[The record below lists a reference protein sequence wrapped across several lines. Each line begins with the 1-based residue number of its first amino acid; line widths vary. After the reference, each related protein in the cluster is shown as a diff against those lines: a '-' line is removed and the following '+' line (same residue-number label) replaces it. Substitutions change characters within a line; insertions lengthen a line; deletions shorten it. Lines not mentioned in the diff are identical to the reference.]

1 MLSYHDAIQ
10 FIEENKLFEFLKLK
24 EFILNNRTAMS
35 LSDLSLLIELS
46 NNNREKHS
54 AYYTNDFIIEEIM
67 ELLPSFQDKDTIS
80 IIEPSVGAG
89 NFLPFLFEKYKGKE
103 QVNIKV
109 IDIDKN
115 IIDLLKLIY
124 NENIPK
130 NFNIE
135 FICAYFIHKEFA
147 PVDLVVG
154 NPPFSKLKMIQ
165 KKDFITNYSD
175 KVKNLS
181 AFFLEK
187 SIKISNYVSLVMP
200 KNILNTPEYFE
211 VRSMVR
217 KKNICSIIDFGEEGF
232 KGVLVET
239 VNLVISND
247 NLYNDEVVI
256 ISKPKNITKK
266 QKKDYIFDDN
276 LPYWVIYRDHHFD
289 NILKKLELGVFDV
302 FRDRQITNS
311 NSSFK
316 KSTDSDI
323 RVIKARNID
332 DTGENIVDIAN
343 YDSFINKNVLEK
355 CAVSKYLNSDSVY
368 LTPNM
373 TYNPRVMKKK
383 KGYVVNG
390 SVAILIPKYN
400 FELDTTQMLFFS
412 SNEFRKFYKTARNYQ
427 TRSLNIDSS
436 SCYWFGIYKG

>member
-1 MLSYHDAIQ
+1 MLSYNDAIQ
-10 FIEENKLFEFLKLK
+10 LIEKHNLFKFLDLK
-24 EFILNNRTAMS
+24 EFILNNKTTMS

-67 ELLPSFQDKDTIS
+67 ALLPSFQDKSTIS

-89 NFLPFLFEKYKGKE
+89 NFLPFLFEKYKEKE
-103 QVNIKV
+103 QINIKV
-109 IDIDKN
+109 VDIDHN
-115 IIDLLKLIY
+115 IIELLKLIY
-124 NENIPK
+124 NENIPE

-135 FICAYFIHKEFA
+135 FICADFMQKEFS
-147 PVDLVVG
+147 PVDLVIG
-154 NPPFSKLKMIQ
+154 NPPFSKLKRPQI
-165 KKDFITNYSD
+165 KTFITNYSER
-175 KVKNLS
+175 VKNLS

-187 SIKISNYVSLVMP
+187 SIRISNFVSLVMP

-211 VRSMVR
+211 VRNLI
-217 KKNICSIIDFGEEGF
+217 KQKNLCSIIDFGEKGF

-239 VNLVISND
+239 VNLVISNE

-266 QKKDYIFDDN
+266 QQKEYIFDDS
-276 LPYWVIYRDHHFD
+276 LPYWVIYRDRHFD
-289 NILKKLELGVFDV
+289 QTLKKLELGVFDV

-311 NSSFK
+311 NSSLK
-316 KSTDSDI
+316 KNNDSDV
-323 RVIKARNID
+323 RVIKSRNID
-332 DTGENIVDIAN
+332 DTGENIIDIAN
-343 YDSFINKNVLEK
+343 YDSFVEKEVLDK
-355 CAVSKYLNSDSVY
+355 CTISKYLNSDSVY

-383 KGYVVNG
+383 RGYIVNG
-390 SVAILIPKYN
+390 SVAILIPKYD
-400 FELDTTQMLFFS
+400 FVLDATQLLFLS
-412 SNEFRKFYKTARNYQ
+412 SNEFRKFYNIARNHQ

>member
-10 FIEENKLFEFLKLK
+10 LIEKHNLFNFLNLK
-24 EFILNNRTAMS
+24 RFILNNKTTMS
-35 LSDLSLLIELS
+35 LSELSLLIELS

-54 AYYTNDFIIEEIM
+54 AYYTNDFIIAEIM
-67 ELLPSFQDKDTIS
+67 ELLPSFQDKNTIS

-89 NFLPFLFEKYKGKE
+89 NFLPFLFEKYKEKE

-109 IDIDKN
+109 IDIDNN

-130 NFNIE
+130 NFNVE
-135 FICAYFIHKEFA
+135 FVCADFMYQEFT
-147 PVDLVVG
+147 PVDLVIG
-154 NPPFSKLKMIQ
+154 NPPFSKLKITQ
-165 KKDFITNYSD
+165 KKDYTSNYSD

-187 SIKISNYVSLVMP
+187 SLKISNFVSLVMP
-200 KNILNTPEYFE
+200 KNILNTPEYSE

-217 KKNICSIIDFGEEGF
+217 KKNVCSIIDFGEKGF

-239 VNLVISND
+239 VNLIISND
-247 NLYNDEVVI
+247 NLYNDEVII
-256 ISKPKNITKK
+256 ISKPKNLIKK
-266 QKKDYIFDDN
+266 QQKEYIFDDN

-289 NILKKLELGVFDV
+289 KILNKLELGVFDV

-311 NSSFK
+311 NSSLK
-316 KSTDSDI
+316 KNADSDI
-323 RVIKARNID
+323 RVIKSRNID
-332 DTGENIVDIAN
+332 DTGEHIIDIAN
-343 YDSFINKNVLEK
+343 YDSFVNKSILEK
-355 CAVSKYLNSDSVY
+355 CAISKYLNSDSVY

-373 TYNPRVMKKK
+373 TYNPRVMKKE

-400 FELDTTQMLFFS
+400 FVLDTTQMLFFS
-412 SNEFRKFYKTARNYQ
+412 SNEFRKFYNTARNYQ